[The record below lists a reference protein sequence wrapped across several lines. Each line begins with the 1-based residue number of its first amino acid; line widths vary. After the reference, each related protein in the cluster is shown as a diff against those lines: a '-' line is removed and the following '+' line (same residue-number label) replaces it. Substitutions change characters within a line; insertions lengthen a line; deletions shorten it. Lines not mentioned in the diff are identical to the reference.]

1 MIFYSYMFVHQ
12 RVYQISGRQ
21 RNLAVPGSLI
31 FSEMFRCETRC
42 GTGNGASCNSMSTI
56 TCSAGLMKAMKSSIQ
71 GWKRHCLWSLVLY
84 PGFPTRCKEHS
95 LQREL
100 QITWWEACGM
110 FSQNLSILFTETQ
123 GISIPKGTTLFNS
136 ETSWLLPVVFFWG
149 IG

>member
-1 MIFYSYMFVHQ
+1 MIFCSYMFVHQ

-31 FSEMFRCETRC
+31 FSNESEMFRCETRRHWKWSLVQLHVHNHLF
-42 GTGNGASCNSMSTI
+42 GWLDESHEV
-56 TCSAGLMKAMKSSIQ
+56 IQ
-71 GWKRHCLWSLVLY
+71 GWKRHCLWCLVLFL
-84 PGFPTRCKEHS
+84 GFPTRCNEHS

-110 FSQNLSILFTETQ
+110 FSQDLSILFTETQ

-136 ETSWLLPVVFFWG
+136 ETSWLLPGVVVWV
-149 IG
+149 